1 MDYRIDYKVNN
12 IMEVPELC
20 GVSLDYE
27 IGARFD
33 TFIYER
39 VSGPF
44 AIDFILREAEEFFAE
59 KYEFVQRRI

>member
-1 MDYRIDYKVNN
+1 MRG
-12 IMEVPELC
+12 ELC

-33 TFIYER
+33 IFIYER
-39 VSGPF
+39 VSDPF
-44 AIDFILREAEEFFAE
+44 AIGFILRGAEEFFAE

>member
-1 MDYRIDYKVNN
+1 MRG
-12 IMEVPELC
+12 ELC

-39 VSGPF
+39 FRV
-44 AIDFILREAEEFFAE
+44 LL
-59 KYEFVQRRI
+59 